1 LDPTRKQINLRSLWC
16 GVANLVAGALL
27 LINPVF
33 ASPSN
38 AYSIHW
44 NSNAIAGIV
53 TGSIISLVA
62 FIQIIVALT
71 KKRVPAP
78 KAEMN
83 KFAYLA
89 IGCASYFLPA
99 LFITD
104 AGFQAYNIPP
114 FWLLAFIMM
123 LVFAR
128 KSRIQNLG
136 SILVSAILLLT
147 ATSLA
152 LIIAE
157 LI

>member
-1 LDPTRKQINLRSLWC
+1 LWC

-27 LINPVF
+27 RINPVF

-38 AYSIHW
+38 LNSIQ
-44 NSNAIAGIV
+44 SNPIAIAGFV

-62 FIQIIVALT
+62 FIQIIVALI
-71 KKRVPAP
+71 KKKVPAP
-78 KAEMN
+78 KAEMDM
-83 KFAYLA
+83 FAYLA

-104 AGFQAYNIPP
+104 AGFQAHNNPS

-136 SILVSAILLLT
+136 SILVSAILLLY
-147 ATSLA
+147 ALSLA